1 MHVATLRHPQKFL
14 SSPSS
19 PDIERENPFRDAML
33 KFAALE
39 KKVKE
44 KEEEEK
50 RESMER
56 RMSNR
61 ATETSAPPSQ
71 VISL

>member
-1 MHVATLRHPQKFL
+1 
-14 SSPSS
+14 
-19 PDIERENPFRDAML
+19 ML

-44 KEEEEK
+44 KEEKEK
-50 RESMER
+50 ER
-56 RMSNR
+56 KISNR

-71 VISL
+71 VS

>member
-1 MHVATLRHPQKFL
+1 
-14 SSPSS
+14 
-19 PDIERENPFRDAML
+19 ML

-44 KEEEEK
+44 KEEEK

-71 VISL
+71 VRNFLVISAHGIIFTGCQFWSDTYIQVVYFVVH